1 MRRFFL
7 LTIAV
12 CCWIT
17 AATAQ
22 KGFNLGLDGAAN
34 LSFIINQNTYGH
46 PEYNYAPTYHFA
58 GGLSAGYNFDHHFG
72 LQAELWTTHAGQNY
86 AQDLADGA
94 TFKRAVDLYY
104 TNIPLLFKYSGG
116 AEYPTRFYLLFGPQL
131 SYMRKATITIDSANT
146 HSKITATD
154 RFNKTDIELVLDLG
168 SDFTIYHNL
177 YASAGI
183 RFNYGLDDINAPD
196 WQIKNLHGMYNPS
209 TTAWGGIH
217 IGIHYVF
224 GPPVATLKDELDK
237 QKK

>member
-1 MRRFFL
+1 MRKVIL
-7 LTIAV
+7 SLILCSALA
-12 CCWIT
+12 IP
-17 AATAQ
+17 AMAQ
-22 KGFNLGLDGAAN
+22 KGLNVGLDGAAN
-34 LSFIINQNTYGH
+34 LTFIINQNTYGH
-46 PEYNYAPTYHFA
+46 AEYNYAPTYHLA
-58 GGLSAGYNFDHHFG
+58 GGMSLGYNFDHHFG
-72 LQAELWTTHAGQNY
+72 LQAELWTSHTGQNY
-86 AQDLADGA
+86 AQDLSNGT

-116 AEYPTRFYLLFGPQL
+116 AEYPTRFYLLFGPQI
-131 SYMRKATITIDSANT
+131 SYLRKATIKIDSGDT
-146 HSKITATD
+146 HSMITATD

-183 RFNYGLDDINAPD
+183 RFNYGLNDINAPD
-196 WQIKNLHGMYNPS
+196 WQIKNLHGIYNAS
-209 TTAWGGIH
+209 TDAWGGIH